1 MAAVEQKKSYFVSKD
16 FKGVNVKNNR
26 TAIGEGEFAW
36 LENTQPI
43 GYGNIKIVNSPQ
55 NVANVSFANTV
66 TYMASANINNTEFMF
81 AFQQNGSAQYV
92 NIETNTQGNLAA
104 ANTFS
109 NADVQ
114 IVQWKNERI
123 LIIDPARGYKTW
135 DGTNLVSIGS
145 IGTVTI
151 NNGGANYVAPT
162 VTFGTPGQ
170 TGGVTATGE
179 VILVGNTV
187 SQIIVTEAGSGYTS
201 APTVTIT
208 DTGGNGAGA
217 NVTCTIFS
225 QNGNSIA
232 TFSGRTWIADGRTV
246 YYSAADTY
254 NDFISVS
261 SGFITLTDSTLRTD
275 IAVIIAANNFLY
287 IYGEDSINVF
297 SDVRVNS
304 STGETIFTN
313 TNVSASIGSN
323 FKYAIFP
330 YFRSMLF
337 MNRYGIYALVGATT
351 SKISDD
357 IDGIFPDIDFTK
369 PITAGQVLLNNI
381 LCACWTFTYNEV
393 TNGTTT
399 PRTIEAIFFDRK
411 WFFTSQGNS
420 ITRTASAVISGNILM
435 YGTTGQNLIKFYQDS
450 TTGIEWEVVSAL
462 WPMGD
467 PIRDKQA
474 LKVGIEAT
482 LGAGFADFTAFIDSE
497 NQQSNAIRFVNSI
510 EWINNSSQVVQW
522 TNSNGTFIAWISPTV
537 TGGSDYYLYKSDAKM
552 YGKYLGITLDGTT
565 TPFTINGFQLEHEL
579 RARF

>member
-26 TAIGEGEFAW
+26 TAIAEGEFAW

-43 GYGNIKIVNSPQ
+43 GYGNIKIVNAPDTLD
-55 NVANVSFANTV
+55 NISFANTV
-66 TYMASANINNTEFMF
+66 TYMASANINNTEYMF
-81 AFQQNGSAQYV
+81 GFQENGQAQYV
-92 NIETNTQGNLAA
+92 NLETNTLGNLAA

-109 NADVQ
+109 NSNVQ
-114 IVQWKNERI
+114 IVQWKNDRI

-145 IGTVTI
+145 VGEVTI
-151 NNGGANYVAPT
+151 NNGGSNYSNVT
-162 VTFGTPGQ
+162 VTFSPPGE

-179 VILVGNTV
+179 AVLLGNSI

-208 DTGGNGAGA
+208 DSGSGSGA
-217 NVTCTIFS
+217 NVTCTLFS
-225 QNGNSIA
+225 QNGTGIA

-254 NDFISVS
+254 NDFVSVS

-275 IAVIIAANNFLY
+275 IAAIIAANNFLY

-304 STGETIFTN
+304 TTGETIFTN
-313 TNVSASIGSN
+313 TNVSASIGSG

-357 IDGIFPDIDFTK
+357 IDGIFPNVDFSK
-369 PITAGQVLLNNI
+369 PITGGQVLLNNI
-381 LCACWTFTYNEV
+381 LCAAWTFTYNEPN
-393 TNGTTT
+393 NGTSTA
-399 PRTIEAIFFDRK
+399 REIQAIFFDRK
-411 WFFTSQGNS
+411 WFFTSQGNN
-420 ITRTASAVISGNILM
+420 ITRTAQAVITGNIIM
-435 YGTTGQNLIKFYQDS
+435 YGTTGQNLIRFYQDS
-450 TTGIEWEVVSAL
+450 TAGIEWEVVSAL

-482 LGAGFADFTAFIDSE
+482 LGTGFADFTAYIDSE
-497 NQQSNAIRFVNSI
+497 NQQSNAISFANSI
-510 EWINNSSQVVQW
+510 DWINNSSQVVQW
-522 TNSNGTFIAWISPTV
+522 TNNSGNPIGWTSATV
-537 TGGSDYYLYKSDAKM
+537 TGGTDYYLYKSDAKM
-552 YGKYLGITLDGTT
+552 YGKYLGITLTGDT
-565 TPFTINGFQLEHEL
+565 TPFTINGFQMEHEL

>member
-36 LENTQPI
+36 LENSQPI
-43 GYGNIKIVNSPQ
+43 GYGNIKIVNSPET
-55 NVANVSFANTV
+55 VSTVSFANTV

-109 NADVQ
+109 NSNVQ

-123 LIIDPARGYKTW
+123 LIIDPAKGYKTW

-145 IGTVTI
+145 IGTVTV

-179 VILVGNTV
+179 VVLVGNTV

-217 NVTCTIFS
+217 NVTCTLFS

-254 NDFISVS
+254 NDFLSVS

-275 IAVIIAANNFLY
+275 IAVIISANNFLY

-304 STGETIFTN
+304 TTGETIFTN

-357 IDGIFPDIDFTK
+357 IDGIFPNIDFTK

-381 LCACWTFTYNEV
+381 LCACWTFTYNDPSS
-393 TNGTTT
+393 GTVT
-399 PRTIEAIFFDRK
+399 PREIQAIFFDRK
-411 WFFTSQGNS
+411 WFFTSQGDS
-420 ITRTASAVISGNILM
+420 VTRAASAVIAGNILM
-435 YGTTGQNLIKFYQDS
+435 YGTTGTNLIKFYQDS
-450 TTGIEWEVVSAL
+450 TSGVDWEVISAL

-482 LGAGFADFTAFIDSE
+482 LGNASVILQAFIDSE
-497 NQQSNAIRFVNSI
+497 NQVSQAIDFSNTVFWTNNLGNPIPW
-510 EWINNSSQVVQW
+510 ENSSAIQI
-522 TNSNGTFIAWISPTV
+522 GWI
-537 TGGSDYYLYKSDAKM
+537 GGVSSTSGYYLYRSDAKM
-552 YGKYLGITLDGTT
+552 YGKYLGITLTAT
-565 TPFTINGFQLEHEL
+565 SAPFTINGFQLEHEL

>member
-123 LIIDPARGYKTW
+123 LIIDPAKGYKTW
-135 DGTNLVSIGS
+135 DGANLVSIGS
-145 IGTVTI
+145 IGTVTV

-162 VTFGTPGQ
+162 VTFGTPGE

-179 VILVGNTV
+179 VVLVGNAV

-217 NVTCTIFS
+217 NVTCTLFS

-381 LCACWTFTYNEV
+381 LCACWTFTYNEA

-497 NQQSNAIRFVNSI
+497 NQQSNAISFANSI
-510 EWINNSSQVVQW
+510 DWINNSSQVVQW
-522 TNSNGTFIAWISPTV
+522 TNSSGAPIGWISTTV

>member
-43 GYGNIKIVNSPQ
+43 GYGNVKIVNAPE
-55 NVANVSFANTV
+55 NVANVAFANTV
-66 TYMASANINNTEFMF
+66 TYMASANINNTEYMF
-81 AFQQNGSAQYV
+81 AFQEDGSAQYV

-109 NADVQ
+109 NANVQ

-123 LIIDPARGYKTW
+123 LIIDPAKGYKTW
-135 DGTNLVSIGS
+135 DGTNLVSLGS
-145 IGTVTI
+145 IGSVTI
-151 NNGGANYVAPT
+151 NNGGANYSAPT
-162 VTFGTPGQ
+162 VTFGTPGE

-179 VILVGNTV
+179 VVLVGNAV

-201 APTVTIT
+201 APTVTIS
-208 DTGGNGAGA
+208 DPTGSGA
-217 NVTCTIFS
+217 NVTCTIFN
-225 QNGNSIA
+225 QNGTGVA
-232 TFSGRTWIADGRTV
+232 TFSGRSWIADGRTV

-254 NDFISVS
+254 NDFVSVS

-275 IAVIIAANNFLY
+275 IAAIIAANNFLY
-287 IYGEDSINVF
+287 IFGEDSINVF

-304 STGETIFTN
+304 TTGETIFTN

-357 IDGIFPDIDFTK
+357 IDGVFPDIDFTK
-369 PITAGQVLLNNI
+369 PITGGQVLLNNI
-381 LCACWTFTYNEV
+381 LCAAWTFTYNEPN
-393 TNGTTT
+393 NGTTT
-399 PRTIEAIFFDRK
+399 PREVQAVFFDRK
-411 WFFTSQGNS
+411 WFFTSQGS
-420 ITRTASAVISGNILM
+420 TIVRTASAVISGNIIM
-435 YGTTGQNLIKFYQDS
+435 YGTTGQDLIKFYQDS
-450 TTGIEWEVVSAL
+450 TKGIDWEIVTAL

-482 LGAGFADFTAFIDSE
+482 LGSGFANFEAFIDSE
-497 NQQSNAIRFVNSI
+497 NQQSPAITFANSI
-510 EWINNSSQVVQW
+510 DWLNNSNQVVQW
-522 TNSNGTFIAWISPTV
+522 TNSNGAFIGWTSAFV
-537 TGGSDYYLYKSDAKM
+537 QGGTDYYLYKSDAKM

>member
-123 LIIDPARGYKTW
+123 LIIDPAKGYKTW
-135 DGTNLVSIGS
+135 DGANLVSIGS
-145 IGTVTI
+145 IGTVTV

-162 VTFGTPGQ
+162 VTFGTPGE

-179 VILVGNTV
+179 VVLVGNAV

-217 NVTCTIFS
+217 NVTCTLFS

-261 SGFITLTDSTLRTD
+261 SGFITLTDSTLRTN

-381 LCACWTFTYNEV
+381 LCACWTFTYNEA

-497 NQQSNAIRFVNSI
+497 NQQSNAISFANSI
-510 EWINNSSQVVQW
+510 DWINNSSQVVQW
-522 TNSNGTFIAWISPTV
+522 TNSSGAPIGWTSSTV

>member
-43 GYGNIKIVNSPQ
+43 GYGNIKIINSPQ

-123 LIIDPARGYKTW
+123 LIIDPAKGYKTW
-135 DGTNLVSIGS
+135 DGANLVSIGS
-145 IGTVTI
+145 IGTVTV

-162 VTFGTPGQ
+162 VTFGTPGE

-179 VILVGNTV
+179 VVLVGNAV

-217 NVTCTIFS
+217 NVTCTLFS

-381 LCACWTFTYNEV
+381 LCACWTFTYNEA

-497 NQQSNAIRFVNSI
+497 NQQSNAISFANSI
-510 EWINNSSQVVQW
+510 DWINNSSQVVQW
-522 TNSNGTFIAWISPTV
+522 TNSSGAPIGWTSSTV

>member
-26 TAIGEGEFAW
+26 TAIAEGEFAW

-43 GYGNIKIVNSPQ
+43 GYGNIKIVNAPDTLD
-55 NVANVSFANTV
+55 NISFANTV
-66 TYMASANINNTEFMF
+66 TYMASANINNTEYMF
-81 AFQQNGSAQYV
+81 GFQENGQAQYV
-92 NIETNTQGNLAA
+92 NLETNTLGNLAA

-109 NADVQ
+109 NSNVQ
-114 IVQWKNERI
+114 IVQWKNDRI
-123 LIIDPARGYKTW
+123 LIIDPVNGYKTW

-145 IGTVTI
+145 VGEVTI
-151 NNGGANYVAPT
+151 NNGGSNYSNVT
-162 VTFGTPGQ
+162 VTFSPPGE

-179 VILVGNTV
+179 AVLLGNSI

-208 DTGGNGAGA
+208 DSGSGSGA
-217 NVTCTIFS
+217 NVTCTLFN
-225 QNGNSIA
+225 QNGTGIA

-254 NDFISVS
+254 NDFVSVS

-275 IAVIIAANNFLY
+275 IAAIIAANNFLY
-287 IYGEDSINVF
+287 IFGEDSINVF

-304 STGETIFTN
+304 TTGETIFTN
-313 TNVSASIGSN
+313 TNVSASIGSG

-357 IDGIFPDIDFTK
+357 IDGIFPNVDFSK
-369 PITAGQVLLNNI
+369 PITGGQVLLNNI
-381 LCACWTFTYNEV
+381 LCAAWTFTYNEPN
-393 TNGTTT
+393 NGTSTA
-399 PRTIEAIFFDRK
+399 REIQAIFFDRK
-411 WFFTSQGNS
+411 WFFTSQGNN
-420 ITRTASAVISGNILM
+420 ITRTAPAVITGNIIM
-435 YGTTGQNLIKFYQDS
+435 YGTTGQNLIRFYQDS
-450 TTGIEWEVVSAL
+450 TAGIEWEVISAL

-482 LGAGFADFTAFIDSE
+482 LGTGFADFTAYIDSE
-497 NQQSNAIRFVNSI
+497 NQQSNAISFANSI
-510 EWINNSSQVVQW
+510 DWINNSSQVVQW
-522 TNSNGTFIAWISPTV
+522 TNNSGNPIGWTSATV
-537 TGGSDYYLYKSDAKM
+537 TGGTDYYLYKSDAKM
-552 YGKYLGITLDGTT
+552 YGKYLGITLTGDT
-565 TPFTINGFQLEHEL
+565 TPFTINGFQMEHEL

>member
-43 GYGNIKIVNSPQ
+43 GYGNIKIVNAPE
-55 NVANVSFANTV
+55 NVANIAFANTV

-81 AFQQNGSAQYV
+81 AFEENGSAQYV

-109 NADVQ
+109 NANVQ
-114 IVQWKNERI
+114 IVQWKNDRI
-123 LIIDPARGYKTW
+123 LIIDPANGYKTW

-145 IGTVTI
+145 IGTVTV
-151 NNGGANYVAPT
+151 NNGGSNYSAPT
-162 VTFGTPGQ
+162 VTFGPPGE

-179 VILVGNTV
+179 VVLVGNAV
-187 SQIIVTEAGSGYTS
+187 SQIIITEAGSGYTS

-208 DTGGNGAGA
+208 DGGSGSGA
-217 NVTCTIFS
+217 NVTCTLFS
-225 QNGNSIA
+225 QNGTGIA

-246 YYSAADTY
+246 YYSAVDTY
-254 NDFISVS
+254 NDFVSVS

-275 IAVIIAANNFLY
+275 IAAIIAANNFLY

-297 SDVRVNS
+297 SDVRINS

-357 IDGIFPDIDFTK
+357 IDGIFPDVDFTK
-369 PITAGQVLLNNI
+369 PITGGQVLLNNI
-381 LCACWTFTYNEV
+381 LCAAWTFTYNEP
-393 TNGTTT
+393 TNGTVT
-399 PRTIEAIFFDRK
+399 PREVQAIFFDRK
-411 WFFTSQGNS
+411 WFFTSQGS
-420 ITRTASAVISGNILM
+420 TITRTASAVISGNIIM
-435 YGTTGQNLIKFYQDS
+435 YGTTGQDLVKFYQDD
-450 TTGIEWEVVSAL
+450 TAGISWEVVSAL

-482 LGAGFADFTAFIDSE
+482 LGSGFADFSAFIDSE
-497 NQQSNAIRFVNSI
+497 NQQSPAISFANSI
-510 EWINNSSQVVQW
+510 DWINNSSQVVQW
-522 TNSNGTFIAWISPTV
+522 TNNNGNFIGWTSSTV

>member
-43 GYGNIKIVNSPQ
+43 GYGNIKIINSP
-55 NVANVSFANTV
+55 NTLANIAFANTV
-66 TYMASANINNTEFMF
+66 SYMASANINNTEFMF
-81 AFQQNGSAQYV
+81 AFQEDGRAQYV
-92 NIETNTQGNLAA
+92 NVETNTLSNLAP

-109 NADVQ
+109 NANMQ
-114 IVQWKNERI
+114 IVQWKNEQI
-123 LIIDPARGYKTW
+123 LIIDPAKGYKTW

-145 IGTVTI
+145 IGTVTV
-151 NNGGANYVAPT
+151 NNGGSNYSAPT
-162 VTFGTPGQ
+162 VTFGTPGE

-179 VILVGNTV
+179 VVLVGNAV
-187 SQIIVTEAGSGYTS
+187 SQIIITEAGSGYTS

-208 DTGGNGAGA
+208 DGGSGSGA

-225 QNGNSIA
+225 QNGTGIA
-232 TFSGRTWIADGRTV
+232 TFSGRTWIADGRTI

-275 IAVIIAANNFLY
+275 IAAIIAANNFLY
-287 IYGEDSINVF
+287 IFGEDSINVF

-304 STGETIFTN
+304 TTGETIFTN
-313 TNVSASIGSN
+313 TNVSASIGSG

-357 IDGIFPDIDFTK
+357 IDGVFPDVDFTK
-369 PITAGQVLLNNI
+369 PITGGQVLLNNI
-381 LCACWTFTYNEV
+381 LCAAWTFTYNEP

-399 PRTIEAIFFDRK
+399 PRKIQAVFFDRK
-411 WFFTSQGNS
+411 WFFTSQGNT
-420 ITRTASAVISGNILM
+420 ITRTAPAVISGNIIM
-435 YGTTGQNLIKFYQDS
+435 YGTTGQNLIKFYQNS
-450 TTGIEWEVVSAL
+450 TSGISWEVVSAL

-482 LGAGFADFTAFIDSE
+482 LGSGFADFTAFIDSE
-497 NQQSNAIRFVNSI
+497 NQQSPAITFANSI

-522 TNSNGTFIAWISPTV
+522 TNNSGATIAWISATV
-537 TGGSDYYLYKSDAKM
+537 SGGTDYYLYKSDAKM

>member
-1 MAAVEQKKSYFVSKD
+1 MATVEQKKSYFVSKD

-81 AFQQNGSAQYV
+81 AFQENGSAQYV

-109 NADVQ
+109 NTDVQ

-123 LIIDPARGYKTW
+123 LIIDPAKGYKTW
-135 DGTNLVSIGS
+135 DGANLVSIGS
-145 IGTVTI
+145 IGTVTV

-162 VTFGTPGQ
+162 VTFGTPGE

-381 LCACWTFTYNEV
+381 LCACWTFTYNEA

-497 NQQSNAIRFVNSI
+497 NQQSNAISFANSI
-510 EWINNSSQVVQW
+510 DWINNSSQVVQW
-522 TNSNGTFIAWISPTV
+522 TNSSGAPIGWTSSTV

>member
-43 GYGNIKIVNSPQ
+43 GYGNIKIINSP
-55 NVANVSFANTV
+55 NTLANIAFANTV
-66 TYMASANINNTEFMF
+66 SYMASANINNTEFMF
-81 AFQQNGSAQYV
+81 AFQEDGRAQYV
-92 NIETNTQGNLAA
+92 NVETNTLSNLAP

-109 NADVQ
+109 NANMQ

-123 LIIDPARGYKTW
+123 LIIDPAKGYKTW

-145 IGTVTI
+145 IGTVTV
-151 NNGGANYVAPT
+151 NNGGSNYSAPT

-179 VILVGNTV
+179 VVLVGNAV

-208 DTGGNGAGA
+208 DPTGANA
-217 NVTCTIFS
+217 NVTCTLFS
-225 QNGNSIA
+225 QNGTGIA
-232 TFSGRTWIADGRTV
+232 TFSGRTWIADARTV

-275 IAVIIAANNFLY
+275 IAAIIAANNFLY
-287 IYGEDSINVF
+287 IFGEDSINVF

-304 STGETIFTN
+304 TTGETIFTN
-313 TNVSASIGSN
+313 TNVSASIGSG

-357 IDGIFPDIDFTK
+357 IDGVFPDVDFTK
-369 PITAGQVLLNNI
+369 PITGGQVLLNNI
-381 LCACWTFTYNEV
+381 LCAAWTFTYNEP

-399 PRTIEAIFFDRK
+399 PRKIQAVFFDRK
-411 WFFTSQGNS
+411 WFFTSQGNT
-420 ITRTASAVISGNILM
+420 ITRTAPAVISGNIIM
-435 YGTTGQNLIKFYQDS
+435 YGTTGQNLIKFYQNS
-450 TTGIEWEVVSAL
+450 TSGISWEIVSAL

-482 LGAGFADFTAFIDSE
+482 LGTGFADFTAFIDSE
-497 NQQSNAIRFVNSI
+497 NQQSPAITFANSI
-510 EWINNSSQVVQW
+510 DWINNSSQVVQW
-522 TNSNGTFIAWISPTV
+522 TNSSGTPIGWTSSTV
-537 TGGSDYYLYKSDAKM
+537 IGGTDYYLYRSDAKM
-552 YGKYLGITLDGTT
+552 YGKYLGITLTGAT
-565 TPFTINGFQLEHEL
+565 TPFTINGFQMEHEL

>member
-109 NADVQ
+109 NTDVQ

-123 LIIDPARGYKTW
+123 LIIDPVKGYKTW

-145 IGTVTI
+145 IGTVTV

-179 VILVGNTV
+179 VVLVGNAV

-217 NVTCTIFS
+217 NVTCTLFS

-381 LCACWTFTYNEV
+381 LCACWTFTYNEA

-497 NQQSNAIRFVNSI
+497 NQQSNAISFANSI
-510 EWINNSSQVVQW
+510 DWINNSSQVVQW
-522 TNSNGTFIAWISPTV
+522 TNSSGAPIGWTSSTV

>member
-109 NADVQ
+109 NTDVQ

-123 LIIDPARGYKTW
+123 LIIDPAKGYKTW

-145 IGTVTI
+145 IGTVTV

-162 VTFGTPGQ
+162 VTFGTPGE

-179 VILVGNTV
+179 VVLVGNAV

-217 NVTCTIFS
+217 NVTCTLFS

-381 LCACWTFTYNEV
+381 LCACWTFTYNEA

-497 NQQSNAIRFVNSI
+497 NQQSNAISFANSI
-510 EWINNSSQVVQW
+510 DWINNSSQVVQW
-522 TNSNGTFIAWISPTV
+522 TNSSGAPIGWTSSTV

>member
-43 GYGNIKIVNSPQ
+43 GYGNIKIVNSPET
-55 NVANVSFANTV
+55 VSTVSFANTV
-66 TYMASANINNTEFMF
+66 TYMASANINNTEYMF
-81 AFQQNGSAQYV
+81 AFQENGSAQYV

-109 NADVQ
+109 NSNVQ

-123 LIIDPARGYKTW
+123 LIIDPVKGYKTW

-145 IGTVTI
+145 IGTVTV

-179 VILVGNTV
+179 VVLVGNTV

-225 QNGNSIA
+225 QNGGSIA

-254 NDFISVS
+254 NDFLSVS

-275 IAVIIAANNFLY
+275 IAVIISANNFLY

-304 STGETIFTN
+304 TTGETIFTN

-357 IDGIFPDIDFTK
+357 IDGIFPNIDFTK

-381 LCACWTFTYNEV
+381 LCACWTFTYNDPSS
-393 TNGTTT
+393 GTVT
-399 PRTIEAIFFDRK
+399 PREIQAIFFDRK
-411 WFFTSQGNS
+411 WFFTSQGDS
-420 ITRTASAVISGNILM
+420 VTRAASAVISGNIIM

-450 TTGIEWEVVSAL
+450 TSGVDWEVISAL

-482 LGAGFADFTAFIDSE
+482 LGDSAVILQAFIDSE
-497 NQQSNAIRFVNSI
+497 NQTSTAIDFSNNIFWTNNLGNPI
-510 EWINNSSQVVQW
+510 PWENSSAIQIGW
-522 TNSNGTFIAWISPTV
+522 LGGISSTNG
-537 TGGSDYYLYKSDAKM
+537 YYLYRSDAKM
-552 YGKYLGITLDGTT
+552 YGKYLGITLTAT
-565 TPFTINGFQLEHEL
+565 SAPFTINGFQLEHEL

>member
-123 LIIDPARGYKTW
+123 LIIDPVKGYKTW

-145 IGTVTI
+145 IGTVTV

-179 VILVGNTV
+179 VVLVGNAV

-217 NVTCTIFS
+217 NVTCTLFS

-381 LCACWTFTYNEV
+381 LCACWTFTYNEA

-497 NQQSNAIRFVNSI
+497 NQQSNAISFANSI
-510 EWINNSSQVVQW
+510 DWINNSSQVVQW
-522 TNSNGTFIAWISPTV
+522 TNSSGAPIGWTSSTV